1 MSNIIY
7 LPIKTPGGFYIYD
20 RSVNT
25 IFSVSENEYQELVEV
40 RRANTF
46 SNSPVVKRYR
56 ERGLLQDNNVFII
69 RHPSTDALS
78 HYCENRLSN
87 MVLQVTQQCN
97 LRCSYCAYSGEY
109 YNRVHNS
116 ARMSFETAK
125 KAIDFYIARSRESN
139 RLHLGFYG
147 GEPLLEF
154 NLMKKCVEYI
164 KGNVEGKKLT
174 FGITT
179 NATLLTD
186 EKIHFLH
193 DNDFYLTISIDG
205 SKEEHDACRVFPDG
219 SGSFDIVMHNL
230 KRVKELYPE
239 YARKI
244 MISTVVSPKYELNH
258 VLEYFNSDDVLSD
271 TNIIMTPVADAGL
284 KKKVNYKESY
294 YQVRRCEYLKLL
306 LYMIGKIDKK
316 YISRM
321 VENSQRM
328 IERNYRSLQQHTRL
342 QECMHH
348 GGPCIPSVKKIL
360 VTTDEKIFPCEKV
373 AESTSCTQI
382 GTLDEGFDLESM
394 ENLLNIGCLTSEE
407 CKNCWAL
414 PHCSICAAQLEYR
427 EGQQAFHKADKL
439 AACEKSKNIVIS
451 NLYELCVIHELGY
464 RLGEEEIIL

>member
-1 MSNIIY
+1 MTNIIY
-7 LPIKTPGGFYIYD
+7 LPLKTPGGFYIYD

-25 IFSVSENEYQELVEV
+25 IFSVSEPEYQELVEV
-40 RRANTF
+40 QRSNSF
-46 SNSPVVKRYR
+46 INSPVVTRYK
-56 ERGLLQDNNVFII
+56 EKGLFRDNNVSII

-78 HYCENRLSN
+78 HYCKNRLSN

-97 LRCSYCAYSGEY
+97 LRCSYCAYSGAY
-109 YNRVHNS
+109 HNRVHNS

-125 KAIDFYIARSRESN
+125 KAIDFYITRARESN

-154 NLMKKCVEYI
+154 NLVKKCVEYI
-164 KGNVEGKKLT
+164 RHNVEGKKLT

-186 EKIHFLH
+186 EKIHYLH
-193 DNDFYLTISIDG
+193 DNNFYLTISIDG

-219 SGSFDIVMHNL
+219 SGSFDIVIRNL

-239 YARKI
+239 YARNI
-244 MISTVVSPKYELNH
+244 IISTVVSPKYELNH
-258 VLEYFNSDDVLSD
+258 VLEYFDSDDVLSD

-284 KKKVNYKESY
+284 KKKVGYKESY
-294 YQVRRCEYLKLL
+294 YQVRRYEYLKLL

-321 VENSQRM
+321 VANSQRM
-328 IERNYRSLQQHTRL
+328 IERNYRSLQQHTLL
-342 QECMHH
+342 QERMHH
-348 GGPCIPSVKKIL
+348 GGPCIPSAKKIL

-373 AESTSCTQI
+373 AENTSCTQI
-382 GTLDEGFDLESM
+382 GTLDEGFDLKNM
-394 ENLLNIGCLTSEE
+394 ERLLNIGCLTSEE

-414 PHCSICAAQLEYR
+414 SHCSICAAQLEYR
-427 EGQQAFHKADKL
+427 EGQQTFQKADKL
-439 AACEKSKNIVIS
+439 TACEKSKNIVIS
-451 NLYELCVIHELGY
+451 NLYELCVIHEFGY
-464 RLGEEEIIL
+464 RLGEEDIIL